1 MKKFIRT
8 GLLPIALIFPL
19 LGEECKKSVDITI
32 PVATNMP
39 FRISS
44 INATYSEV
52 DTVDFTTDIKN
63 ALEDARVNDSS
74 IVAIEIES
82 VVFTVTEYN
91 GAPNTLASGFLRVG
105 PLGSNDPG
113 EVKLLSEIK
122 DVELNAIAGHEQ
134 VLALNSPGV
143 AFLHAKL
150 KDAIRSNA
158 GVVKAFIDG
167 QVNPAPPPNLD
178 FLLTAKVN
186 LIVVVREKVEV
197 PGGCSNP
204 VE

>member
-8 GLLPIALIFPL
+8 GLLPLALVFPL
-19 LGEECKKSVDITI
+19 LGEDCEKSVDIAVS
-32 PVATNMP
+32 VATEIP
-39 FRISS
+39 FQINSN
-44 INATYSEV
+44 NATYSEV
-52 DTVDFTTDIKN
+52 DTVDFTGDIKN
-63 ALEDARVNDSS
+63 ALADAQVNETS
-74 IVAIEIES
+74 IVDIKIES
-82 VVFTVTEYN
+82 VTYTVTNYN
-91 GAPNTLASGFLRVG
+91 GAPNTLASGLLRVG
-105 PLGSNDPG
+105 PIDSNNASD
-113 EVKLLSEIK
+113 VKLLSQLK
-122 DVELNAIAGHEQ
+122 DVDLSAIAGQEE

-150 KDAIRSNA
+150 KDAIISNA

-167 QVNPAPPPNLD
+167 QVNPAPPSNLD
-178 FLLTAKVN
+178 FPLTAKVN